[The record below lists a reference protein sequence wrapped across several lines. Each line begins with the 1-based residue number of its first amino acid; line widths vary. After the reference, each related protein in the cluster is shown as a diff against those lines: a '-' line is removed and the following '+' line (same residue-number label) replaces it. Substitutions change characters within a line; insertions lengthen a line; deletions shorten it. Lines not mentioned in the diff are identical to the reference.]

1 MFPIKKVFLK
11 NSQNSQENMCVG
23 VSFLRK
29 LQASNN
35 PHWNTHLHL
44 DETEN
49 HPYVVYCVKSVR
61 IRSYSGPHF
70 SCIRTEYGE
79 ICISSY
85 LVRMRENA
93 DQNNFKYWHFSCSVL
108 NASPNLPNNMI
119 VSVICTSIFLF
130 SSASILQFLS
140 NIKSISS
147 TSPFMLEKIPSWI
160 DHAWL
165 FDDLTGLLDFYF
177 FLPETCISNR
187 GSAAGHCLKIWLQIF
202 WTLDTFPGNL

>member
-1 MFPIKKVFLK
+1 
-11 NSQNSQENMCVG
+11 MCVG

-29 LQASNN
+29 LQASSN

-93 DQNNFKYWHFSCSVL
+93 DPNNFKY
-108 NASPNLPNNMI
+108 
-119 VSVICTSIFLF
+119 
-130 SSASILQFLS
+130 
-140 NIKSISS
+140 
-147 TSPFMLEKIPSWI
+147 
-160 DHAWL
+160 
-165 FDDLTGLLDFYF
+165 
-177 FLPETCISNR
+177 
-187 GSAAGHCLKIWLQIF
+187 
-202 WTLDTFPGNL
+202 